1 MGNDI
6 FTFIIGG
13 KAGQG
18 VRKAGTAASRFFAS
32 KGRNVFQMDDYQSL
46 IKGGHNFSVVSTA
59 VREITSHHMKAD
71 LIVCLDRRSYDMH
84 KDRCAPGGTVVYNS
98 DTVKEGDGIPLP
110 MTAISKK
117 YPKSEL
123 RIGVTGAAV
132 LCAALATGREE
143 MISLLKR
150 EYLHDFD
157 YNSAF
162 AEEIYEMA
170 FKEMGGRFSLSEGPK
185 VKPVLFGNEA
195 IALGAAAAG
204 LDIYFAYPM
213 TPTSAILT
221 FLASHGRDLGIAV
234 IHPESEIAVAN
245 MAIGAAAAGA
255 RTMTGSSG
263 GGFALMEEALSLA
276 GMTETPLLCI
286 MGSRPG
292 PSTGVPTYTEQA
304 DLRFALNQGHGEF
317 PRIVASPGDISE
329 AFNLTSEMLCLV
341 WMFQTPGIVL
351 TEKHLA
357 ESSMTVE
364 IDAGKSTEAA
374 AHLFTGTGY
383 RRYSLTPSGISP
395 LLFPP
400 GEEIIKWNSYEHDEE
415 GYTTENADMIAAMH
429 DKRAR
434 KGLGIIEYLKGRK
447 TVNTWGSGTPVI
459 FTYGSTTMSVREAVI
474 SGGIEALIVQP
485 IFLEPLPVW
494 ELNQYRDRPSLVI
507 EMSSTGQFATLLRE
521 KTGIIPSEIIRK
533 YDGRPFDPLEL
544 AGQIIAALSTVKQH
558 SIR

>member
-1 MGNDI
+1 MENEI
-6 FTFIIGG
+6 FTYIIGG

-18 VRKAGTAASRFFAS
+18 VRRAGIAASHFFAS

-59 VREITSHHMKAD
+59 AREITSHHMKAD
-71 LIVCLDRRSYDMH
+71 LIVCLDAKSYTIH
-84 KDRCAPGGTVVYNS
+84 KDRCAPGGMVVYNS

-132 LCAALATGREE
+132 LCAALAVKREE
-143 MISLLKR
+143 MVSLLEK
-150 EYLHDFD
+150 EYHHDFEQ
-157 YNSAF
+157 NRAF

-170 FKEMGGRFSLSEGPK
+170 SKEMGGRFSLPEGQK
-185 VKPVLFGNEA
+185 VKPILFGNEA

-221 FLASHGRDLGIAV
+221 FLAAHGRDLGIAV

-255 RTMTGSSG
+255 RTMIGTSG

-329 AFNLTSEMLCLV
+329 AFHLTSEMLCLV
-341 WMFQTPGIVL
+341 WMFQTPGIIL

-364 IDAGKSTEAA
+364 IDIRKSREA
-374 AHLFTGTGY
+374 LPLPFTGTGY
-383 RRYSLTPSGISP
+383 MRYSLTPSGISP

-400 GEEIIKWNSYEHDEE
+400 SEEIIKWNSYEHDEA
-415 GYTTENADMIAAMH
+415 GYTTEKEDMITAMH

-434 KGLGIIEYLKGRK
+434 KGVGIIEYLKGKK
-447 TVNTWGSGTPVI
+447 TVNTWGNGTPVI
-459 FTYGSTTMSVREAVI
+459 FTYGSTTMSVREALNF
-474 SGGIEALIVQP
+474 GDIEAIIVQP
-485 IFLEPLPVW
+485 RFLEPLPVW
-494 ELNQYRDRPSLVI
+494 ELSRYKDRPSLVV

-521 KTGIIPSEIIRK
+521 KIGIIPGEIIRK
-533 YDGRPFDPLEL
+533 YDGRPFDPQEL
-544 AGQIIAALSTVKQH
+544 SWEIKKALSAMTQH
-558 SIR
+558 SPL